1 MALDTWGVLLT
12 RGQPFHRGHIEV
24 IRKAAEENDY
34 VLVVIG
40 SANKSY
46 TERNPLHI
54 NVRESLF
61 ERLREYLH
69 NEYGIEPYRIK
80 YLSLRDLS
88 KDSSIPYES
97 SNGSSNTSFNSVNSE
112 WGSYLYYNIIAKT
125 GTKTFTLYYNDSSEI
140 VSAWF
145 SEELWKRITVKSA
158 FRIEKYSSSA
168 VREACKSYN
177 TDYLNDALCYLSMQ
191 EIKNISMLCR
201 NV

>member
-1 MALDTWGVLLT
+1 MAVDTWGVLLT

-61 ERLREYLH
+61 ERLREYLYK
-69 NEYGIEPYRIK
+69 EYGIEPYRIK

-88 KDSSIPYES
+88 KDSAIPYES

-112 WGSYLYYNIIAKT
+112 WGRY
-125 GTKTFTLYYNDSSEI
+125 
-140 VSAWF
+140 
-145 SEELWKRITVKSA
+145 
-158 FRIEKYSSSA
+158 
-168 VREACKSYN
+168 
-177 TDYLNDALCYLSMQ
+177 
-191 EIKNISMLCR
+191 
-201 NV
+201 